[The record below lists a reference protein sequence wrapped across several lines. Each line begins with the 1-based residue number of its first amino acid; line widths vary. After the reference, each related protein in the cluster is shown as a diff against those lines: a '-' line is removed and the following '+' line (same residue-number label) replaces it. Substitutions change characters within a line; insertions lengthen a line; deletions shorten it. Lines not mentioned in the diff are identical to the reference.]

1 MDGFGHHLG
10 SMLVIYGA
18 VLAHLGTMLAHLGGY
33 DGPSW
38 GFVATCLVLLG
49 ISCIKKLA
57 NVKAMENTMINKRF
71 WQPSWLYVGHL

>member
-18 VLAHLGTMLAHLGGY
+18 VLAHLGAMLVRFGGY

-38 GFVATCLVLLG
+38 GSTAPCLVLVG
-49 ISCIKKLA
+49 ISKKQTAL
-57 NVKAMENTMINKRF
+57 KQ
-71 WQPSWLYVGHL
+71 WQAQKLWKIP